1 MQAAPASN
9 GSVHVAGAQAPF
21 PLFRKPPRHRAPVPS
36 QVRFGSQARAG
47 QRGRRLSQRRP
58 HRRGFPTVQP
68 CGATQA
74 RGGLESRVATL
85 RPALVPGGR
94 GPSARSGAGLS
105 GLVSSAARS
114 TERVRWLRPESRGC
128 RAGAHLS
135 AGAARGRR
143 NGPGTRGLQK
153 RRRPGLLSGSGHVP
167 AGKTPADTWGERGRP
182 SRFLLPTM
190 PRPGARGTAPS
201 ASYPRCGEHTS
212 TAGVAAAAAEES
224 HSEGS

>member
-1 MQAAPASN
+1 M
-9 GSVHVAGAQAPF
+9 
-21 PLFRKPPRHRAPVPS
+21 PS

-47 QRGRRLSQRRP
+47 QRGRSLSQRGP
-58 HRRGFPTVQP
+58 HRRRLPTVQP
-68 CGATQA
+68 NGATQA
-74 RGGLESRVATL
+74 RGGLESRAATL

-94 GPSARSGAGLS
+94 GPSARSGGGLS

-114 TERVRWLRPESRGC
+114 TERVRRLRPGSRGC
-128 RAGAHLS
+128 RVGAHLS

-143 NGPGTRGLQK
+143 NGPGTRGLQR

-167 AGKTPADTWGERGRP
+167 AGETPPDTWGERGRP

-201 ASYPRCGEHTS
+201 ASCSWCRERTS
-212 TAGVAAAAAEES
+212 TAGVAAALAE
-224 HSEGS
+224 GT